1 MKNEFYFQLTVTK
14 EQIDFANSLVEY
26 SMKNHKVSNIWDSYI
41 DKKEKTIQLRF
52 TGTLGEIIFADTYR
66 LERPFR
72 SFGAYDGQDLGKD
85 FKIKIQ
91 DKEQIFD
98 IKSMQRKTG
107 IFYSHYVLNIPASQ
121 LHKPNSLTNLY
132 FCISFH
138 YEEKSLIASFLGYV
152 NKTEIEANQLGIRY
166 KSGTLRTRLDGTSF
180 PFNEDT
186 YEIDFK
192 DITSPMLNENIQ
204 KMEGF
209 KMGKL
214 KVKIQM

>member
-1 MKNEFYFQLTVTK
+1 MKNEFYFQIKVTK
-14 EQIDFANSLVEY
+14 EQIDLANSLVDY
-26 SMKNHKVSNIWDSYI
+26 SMKNHKISNIWDRFA
-41 DKKEKTIQLRF
+41 DKKEKTRQLRF
-52 TGTLGEIIFADTYR
+52 IGTLGEIIFADTYY
-66 LERPFR
+66 LDRPSK

-85 FKIKIQ
+85 FAFKIR

-107 IFYSHYVLNIPASQ
+107 TFYSHYVLNIPASQ
-121 LHKPNSLTNLY
+121 MHKPNSLTNFY

-138 YEEKSLIASFLGYV
+138 KEPMSLIASFLGYV
-152 NKTEIEANQLGIRY
+152 DKTKIEANQLGIHY
-166 KSGTLRTRLDGTSF
+166 KSGTLRTRWDGTSF

-192 DITSPMLNENIQ
+192 DITSPMINENI
-204 KMEGF
+204 KKIEGF

-214 KVKIQM
+214 KVK